1 MQDLPVYDME
11 ELIKS
16 MDQKMEEEA
25 VTMPK
30 YKRFMTNEIN
40 FDTQQSYQLK
50 SKNSSYSSG
59 QDAAKEYVVTAL
71 DLSSSSDSTSS
82 KYNCFFDDLE
92 ERKSRLGGVGSGVM
106 YLTNR

>member
-40 FDTQQSYQLK
+40 FDTQQS
-50 SKNSSYSSG
+50 
-59 QDAAKEYVVTAL
+59 
-71 DLSSSSDSTSS
+71 
-82 KYNCFFDDLE
+82 
-92 ERKSRLGGVGSGVM
+92 
-106 YLTNR
+106 